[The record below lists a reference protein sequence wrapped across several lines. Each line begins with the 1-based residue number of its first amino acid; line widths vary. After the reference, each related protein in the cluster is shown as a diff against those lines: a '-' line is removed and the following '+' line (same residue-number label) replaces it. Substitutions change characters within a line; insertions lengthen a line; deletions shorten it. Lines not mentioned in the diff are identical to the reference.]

1 MSDENLEVLS
11 IEAANYSSGM
21 FLEQYHLLNQICG
34 KSRFIS
40 TFIGIFHIDKYIFL
54 PFMSKTLA
62 ITLVFSFKYFFGS
75 TIFSEHIFMSLT
87 NPSVPYQT
95 FVKLI

>member
-40 TFIGIFHIDKYIFL
+40 TFIGIFHIDKYIFNVYNIMIKIQ
-54 PFMSKTLA
+54 FIICYKTLNM
-62 ITLVFSFKYFFGS
+62 K
-75 TIFSEHIFMSLT
+75 HIGLFLGCR
-87 NPSVPYQT
+87 
-95 FVKLI
+95 